1 MTMKNLFGILL
12 LFLGATGFAA
22 CSDDDDTKD
31 PADTVTL
38 NMLNEENGTTRLGE
52 SDLYINKSNNF
63 ATYSCYIAEIGKKG
77 GLGADIQ
84 PQLNNL
90 TREAAVVP
98 GHLYQIY
105 DRDVLR
111 TFPSGNL
118 AIHIGTGYYKMY
130 VVSPITDNNAT
141 TGAAVKYALTY
152 PDPQGLPEY
161 ETHIGSVNL
170 MGDSFE
176 YALPANAEC
185 AFNDY
190 LAQESDAF
198 DIQAAD
204 GKLTVKLLDPVDNI
218 HGPYGTYGIYVRAGT
233 TYTLVEFNVGMGE

>member
-1 MTMKNLFGILL
+1 MKMKNLYGMLL
-12 LFLGATGFAA
+12 LFLGAIGFAA
-22 CSDDDDTKD
+22 CSDDDDAKD

-38 NMLNEENGTTRLGE
+38 NMLNEENGKTRLGE

-63 ATYSCYIAEIGKKG
+63 ATYSCYIAEVGKRG

-90 TREAAVVP
+90 TKEAAVVP

-105 DRDVLR
+105 DRNVLR

-130 VVSPITDNNAT
+130 VVSPITDNNVT

-152 PDPQGLPEY
+152 PDSQGLPEY
-161 ETHIGSVNL
+161 EAHIGSINRIE
-170 MGDSFE
+170 DSIE
-176 YALPANAEC
+176 YTLPANAEYV
-185 AFNDY
+185 FNDY